1 MVEEAD
7 RPTAPLSEEHLQ
19 RLLGIRDVSIS
30 LAYSVLRDF
39 QASEDAYQQAALV
52 AHRRISQFTGGR
64 FESWFLSILR
74 NVIGTRI
81 RSSRR
86 NVILN
91 NDALL
96 NRMAVV
102 VAEPASPEPEQKVDF
117 ILGCV
122 ERLGQ
127 PLRRILELRF
137 VQGLPCEDI
146 SRQIGRSIQATYA
159 MIKRSRQ
166 ALRECIEL
174 RSQEARRPGV
184 AP

>member
-1 MVEEAD
+1 MGEEAD
-7 RPTAPLSEEHLQ
+7 RPTAPLSEEHLK
-19 RLLGIRDVSIS
+19 RLLGIRDVAIS
-30 LAYSVLRDF
+30 FAYSVLRDF
-39 QASEDAYQQAALV
+39 QASEDAYQQAALI
-52 AHRRISQFTGGR
+52 AHRRIGQFTGGR
-64 FESWFLSILR
+64 FESWFLAILR

-96 NRMAVV
+96 DRMAAVA
-102 VAEPASPEPEQKVDF
+102 AEPSAPEPEQKVDAVV
-117 ILGCV
+117 GCV

-137 VQGLPCEDI
+137 VEGLPCEEI
-146 SRQIGRSIQATYA
+146 ARQIGRTIQATYA

-166 ALRECIEL
+166 ALRDCIRM
-174 RSQEARRPGV
+174 RSQAT
-184 AP
+184 